1 MKDKLLRIM
10 NQFETGLYTLDEGEF
25 EIKHVIKVN
34 GQEFDLEKLGECEIE
49 KLLSKPRVLIDKS
62 NLVKIVKSLNKITK
76 LDGVCFSF
84 DSSDVKFNRVNS
96 VWPISNNTYYRNLE
110 FMVKDNQLK
119 AEFSFFKYSF
129 DLRKTVMIPIPTY
142 LHLLG

>member
-1 MKDKLLRIM
+1 MENKLLKIM

-25 EIKHVIKVN
+25 EIKHVIIVN
-34 GQEFDLEKLGECEIE
+34 GQEFDLGKLSEREIE
-49 KLLSKPRVLIDKS
+49 KHLREPRVLIDKS
-62 NLVKIVKSLNKITK
+62 NLLKIVKSLNKITK

-119 AEFSFFKYSF
+119 AEFRFYKYSF
-129 DLRKTVMIPIPTY
+129 DLRKTVIIPIPTY
-142 LHLLG
+142 LQLL